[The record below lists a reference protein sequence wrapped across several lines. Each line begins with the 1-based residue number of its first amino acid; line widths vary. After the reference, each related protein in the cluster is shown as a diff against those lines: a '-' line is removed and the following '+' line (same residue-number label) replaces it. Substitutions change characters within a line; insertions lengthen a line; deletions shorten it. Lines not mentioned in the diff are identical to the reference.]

1 MKKVKII
8 IYSQNKTYGR
18 RLFYYLEEKK
28 NPHLKFYLA
37 TGYEGLEKMLKQ
49 EKITAVLLDKDLQKD
64 ILRHCETDW
73 QNMLPDLPRFIWLTE
88 DEHTG
93 ADEIYI
99 YQRASEVYEQLR
111 KLFSV
116 TTEVGKRHLICV
128 YSPEGGRDR
137 TEFALSLCKEW
148 LEKGPVIYLN
158 LSGFPI
164 LFGEQLTTRPELTER
179 GLSRLIFETSEKR
192 FPAQLEQSSFFYEN
206 IRVIMPFWNYK
217 DLLDVRVEDLKRLLE
232 LLFQSGNDPTIIM
245 EMGQLFEYTFDVME
259 LADEIL
265 LPMSDGIFDEIRLN
279 VLKGYCRIEGKE
291 ELAERFQ
298 IIIDE
303 GEEYDIYE
311 EI

>member
-116 TTEVGKRHLICV
+116 TTEVGNGILSAYIHQR
-128 YSPEGGRDR
+128 EEETGR
-137 TEFALSLCKEW
+137 
-148 LEKGPVIYLN
+148 N
-158 LSGFPI
+158 LRYPSVKSG
-164 LFGEQLTTRPELTER
+164 
-179 GLSRLIFETSEKR
+179 
-192 FPAQLEQSSFFYEN
+192 
-206 IRVIMPFWNYK
+206 
-217 DLLDVRVEDLKRLLE
+217 
-232 LLFQSGNDPTIIM
+232 
-245 EMGQLFEYTFDVME
+245 
-259 LADEIL
+259 
-265 LPMSDGIFDEIRLN
+265 
-279 VLKGYCRIEGKE
+279 
-291 ELAERFQ
+291 
-298 IIIDE
+298 
-303 GEEYDIYE
+303 
-311 EI
+311 